1 MRLVNQKEILLLRS
15 FSEKAPEMGI
25 RIKYIIVI
33 TDDRIS
39 PDRKIQRHLKR
50 TYGMLSCIGFNL
62 IPAHIIGVGQHIK
75 DRIIDPVKVSFR
87 IRAGIRIAFRFFTKA
102 DLLFC
107 SQSNN
112 LAGQSLLL

>member
-1 MRLVNQKEILLLRS
+1 
-15 FSEKAPEMGI
+15 
-25 RIKYIIVI
+25 
-33 TDDRIS
+33 
-39 PDRKIQRHLKR
+39 
-50 TYGMLSCIGFNL
+50 MLSCIGFNL

-107 SQSNN
+107 SQSNTLQASPCSFN
-112 LAGQSLLL
+112 VRKAFSATVLVIVLAVR